1 MVKSQGVGFV
11 RKKNKGWQTRGL
23 RNRRETG
30 LCGRG
35 RRGNKLYNATGVH
48 ETGVGARTA
57 GRVLRRFLGESATW
71 LAAQGAVR
79 ANGKS
84 AEQRQHMSRLVFFSQ
99 SLAVNFATK
108 LVAKNSTLLHRV
120 HFFIFVRLFL
130 FDFCLLLIVSF
141 FVSVLDCSFEG
152 FVNRLEECC
161 AT

>member
-35 RRGNKLYNATGVH
+35 RRGDKLYNATGVH

-84 AEQRQHMSRLVFFSQ
+84 AEQRQHMSRLVFFFTISCCQ
-99 SLAVNFATK
+99 LCDKIGSEKFHTA
-108 LVAKNSTLLHRV
+108 SPCTLFYFRSIV
-120 HFFIFVRLFL
+120 FVWFL
-130 FDFCLLLIVSF
+130 FVAYCLFFCFRFGLF
-141 FVSVLDCSFEG
+141 FWRFCE
-152 FVNRLEECC
+152 
-161 AT
+161 